1 MAKKQKV
8 TAKQLVERMRA
19 SQKAVDSGK
28 LKGWPLQQAKNNVTS
43 IRYRLKKL
51 KSPKPV
57 NVKTKKS
64 SDPKIPL
71 VTIKAK
77 RKTKVAKSAPKHQF
91 VQEQGFIPG
100 FLKMMNMVK
109 IEEMVAQKLFNEI
122 KAQLEGLTAREVE
135 LAKVAEDINERM
147 GAMQISFAGVRKA
160 KKQA

>member
-1 MAKKQKV
+1 MATNKKDLLTQMTALQK
-8 TAKQLVERMRA
+8 K
-19 SQKAVDSGK
+19 VDSGK
-28 LKGWPLQQAKNNVTS
+28 IKG
-43 IRYRLKKL
+43 
-51 KSPKPV
+51 
-57 NVKTKKS
+57 KKS
-64 SDPKIPL
+64 VFKARKKIASLKFRAKKVSNSGIPL
-71 VTIKAK
+71 ITIKAK
-77 RKTKVAKSAPKHQF
+77 RKTKVAKKAPKHQF